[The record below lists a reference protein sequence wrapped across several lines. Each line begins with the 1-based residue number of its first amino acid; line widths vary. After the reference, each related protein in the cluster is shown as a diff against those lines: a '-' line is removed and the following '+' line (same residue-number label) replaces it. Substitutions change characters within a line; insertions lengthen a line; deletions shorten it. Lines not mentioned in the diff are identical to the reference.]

1 MFKPAYCATP
11 ADLRV
16 YSDNSAAILIVD
28 QGCCQIVSLD
38 FFRSKEIA
46 TIRFKIGCHQSV
58 C

>member
-1 MFKPAYCATP
+1 MFKPAYFATP

-38 FFRSKEIA
+38 FFRSKEL
-46 TIRFKIGCHQSV
+46 TTTN
-58 C
+58 